1 VRCAEGSLLR
11 GVGVGVDVVAG
22 GEVEE
27 EEEEEEDAERNEIEM
42 ELKDDGEGS
51 MVGTIL
57 PIVSE
62 GLHIT
67 LQESCLCVEKKQ
79 GNDVVAN
86 EMK

>member
-1 VRCAEGSLLR
+1 VRCAEGSRLR
-11 GVGVGVDVVAG
+11 GVGDGVDVVAG
-22 GEVEE
+22 GEVE

-51 MVGTIL
+51 MVGTTL
-57 PIVSE
+57 PIASE
-62 GLHIT
+62 GLYII